1 MGEGPSASTLLETLA
16 QLPGNGHE
24 NDQAD
29 KAELAKNSFSS
40 ILQKQL

>member
-1 MGEGPSASTLLETLA
+1 MGEGPSASTFLEALA

-29 KAELAKNSFSS
+29 EADWVKNSVSS
-40 ILQKQL
+40 ILQK